1 MSKSLLYPNMFLY
14 SRTDKVKCNLSK
26 VVGAKKQHLKF
37 HRGSGESLGVGIGN
51 WEFWPA
57 KSLETFLVL
66 GFRINMPVEL
76 GHL

>member
-1 MSKSLLYPNMFLY
+1 MQF
-14 SRTDKVKCNLSK
+14 VKGGRCEK
-26 VVGAKKQHLKF
+26 AAFKIPQ
-37 HRGSGESLGVGIGN
+37 REWRESQSGN

-76 GHL
+76 DHL